1 MRRWKARWL
10 SVLILLPLASR
21 SMKMKARKLVSIVN
35 ESGANVLLVGLGAPK
50 IWHKI
55 GKHPT
60 PIWGGLNN
68 KYYLCAM

>member
-1 MRRWKARWL
+1 
-10 SVLILLPLASR
+10 
-21 SMKMKARKLVSIVN
+21 MKARKLVSIVN

-50 IWHKI
+50 ILHKI

-60 PIWGGLNN
+60 PILGGLNN